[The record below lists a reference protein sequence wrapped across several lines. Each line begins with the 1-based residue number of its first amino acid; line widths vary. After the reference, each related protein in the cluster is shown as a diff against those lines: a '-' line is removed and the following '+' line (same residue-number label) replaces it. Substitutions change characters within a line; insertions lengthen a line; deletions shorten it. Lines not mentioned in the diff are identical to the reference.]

1 MQKKGTNN
9 INDVIYKGMKFK
21 GLLRLKFIRLLYS
34 GLGIMCGTDPWGLV
48 YQSPSARSVGAREA
62 HFIGEYHLKMKW

>member
-21 GLLRLKFIRLLYS
+21 GLLRLKFIRLLFS
-34 GLGIMCGTDPWGLV
+34 GDPL
-48 YQSPSARSVGAREA
+48 S
-62 HFIGEYHLKMKW
+62 LKFVV